1 MIDVQTR
8 AWFPQIS
15 SGLALLLV
23 SFAAASISAQPIPD
37 PSYEFSF
44 SSTSA
49 TAFTGSTVEVN
60 SIFDVISGA
69 DPIAGWSYSICH
81 DPGQLAPNQVE
92 AGIAISSLKNGDPA
106 DFLDLQFDPG
116 LGVTMGLLVCFT
128 GCATLQP
135 PVSALNTATI
145 TYEVLGAA
153 GTNAELTYCDTVA
166 IGGNPVETLVVT
178 AAAGQR
184 IPTMTAIN
192 FTIAETQ
199 FLRGDCDGNGVPN
212 LADAIVL
219 LGTLFGTPVNP
230 LGCRSACDTNDDGM
244 LNIADA
250 IRLLTYLF
258 ASGLPLDPP
267 FPDCGV
273 DPTVDSLDCL
283 EVSPAC

>member
-1 MIDVQTR
+1 MFEVKSR
-8 AWFPQIS
+8 AWFPQIGS
-15 SGLALLLV
+15 ALVLLFV
-23 SFAAASISAQPIPD
+23 SFAAANLYAQPIPD

-44 SSTSA
+44 SSASA
-49 TAFTGSTVEVN
+49 TAYSGSTVEVD
-60 SIFDVISGA
+60 SIFDVITGA

-81 DPGQLAPNQVE
+81 DPGQLAPNQAE
-92 AGIAISSLKNGDPA
+92 AGSAIESLKNGSPA
-106 DFLDLQFDPG
+106 DFLDLQFDPA

-145 TYEVLGAA
+145 TYGVLGAA
-153 GTNAELTYCDTVA
+153 GTDAELTYCDTVA
-166 IGGNPVETLVVT
+166 IGGNPVETLIVT

-184 IPTMTAIN
+184 IPTMTSIN
-192 FTIAETQ
+192 FSIIETQ

-219 LGTLFGTPVNP
+219 LGTLFGTPTDP
-230 LGCRSACDTNDDGM
+230 LSCRSACDANDDGQ

-258 ASGLPLDPP
+258 AGGLTLDPP